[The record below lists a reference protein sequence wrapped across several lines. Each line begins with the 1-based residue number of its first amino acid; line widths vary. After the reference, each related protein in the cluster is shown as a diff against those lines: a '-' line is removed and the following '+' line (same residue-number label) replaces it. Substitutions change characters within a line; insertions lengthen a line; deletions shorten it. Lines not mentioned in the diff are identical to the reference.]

1 MWWAWPSLAFLPC
14 SITTPRGPTLFR
26 SVGLCGRE
34 FGLWCKMIT
43 MMVIRLYHATLH
55 LLLSSNEAWDSKGKH
70 GYGRITYL
78 SQPTSPNPAVCK
90 LPEPPT

>member
-1 MWWAWPSLAFLPC
+1 MWQAWPSLAFLPRHRAV
-14 SITTPRGPTLFR
+14 PRSSGR
-26 SVGLCGRE
+26 VGLCGRE